1 VHADLASIALQRLLS
16 IVDRLAIMAV
26 YADSPGF
33 LHRSGTRMS
42 FRGRRV

>member
-1 VHADLASIALQRLLS
+1 VDADLASIAAQRL
-16 IVDRLAIMAV
+16 VDRLAIMPV

-33 LHRSGTRMS
+33 LHRSGARMS